1 MATSKSMALVTV
13 FELARKTVRQYEFKH
28 MRIANE

>member
-1 MATSKSMALVTV
+1 MTTSKSMAMVTV
-13 FELARKTVRQYEFKH
+13 FELVSKTVRQYEFKH